1 MTYGVSHSND
11 TDTGDDHTT
20 DYGSGTALVVVLLGL
35 VLLSVVMAAPYFY
48 SDSWY
53 QPLSYGSAQQQQRV
67 VLVRADIPV
76 LQGKPV
82 NTTPKPL
89 LLTYKQAAK
98 ATSVSVVSTPGNT
111 LVGTVEMRLTPDLSC
126 LKSV

>member
-35 VLLSVVMAAPYFY
+35 VLLSAVMAAPYFY

-53 QPLSYGSAQQQQRV
+53 QPLSYGGAQQRV
-67 VLVRADIPV
+67 VLVRADTPV
-76 LQGKPV
+76 PQGRPV
-82 NTTPKPL
+82 APPPSYT
-89 LLTYKQAAK
+89 QATK
-98 ATSVSVVSTPGNT
+98 GTGVSVVSTPGNM
-111 LVGTVEMRLTPDLSC
+111 LVGTVEMSATPDLSC